1 METRLRK
8 LNTSQLTEICRKMKC
23 SRGSKKEMIGNLLR
37 PLGKKYKMEKITDP
51 RVKGEIMS
59 FLTDEEASNFLV
71 DRQNKVN
78 LQWDM
83 DKRARKHMTKIRKWN
98 NLFNNAV
105 NNPNTF
111 VGFDETNFKD
121 IGEVFDLTRRGFLT
135 YPPDFIYELRDHLY
149 RQLELAIIN
158 GNTEILTNI
167 LKDKDK
173 IWYNDRDNNQLL
185 QPTVNSLLRQLIEGE
200 SENLE
205 MYKILLK
212 HGADPNQELWG
223 QSLLNYFL
231 METFYE
237 IYDLEN
243 AKKIVDTM
251 IKYGAYSWVGDRNQ
265 RNMTDLM
272 IDVYLQ
278 NKNNVKKRL
287 KDDTDINAKDGV
299 GNTALIFA
307 ATPMSINFDI
317 IEILLEHG
325 ADINAHDNGGN
336 TLLHELSY
344 TPDLKIINL
353 LIDRGADVNAINN
366 RGETVLDLMI
376 QNKVDKK
383 IIEMLKGKG
392 AKSAK

>member
-8 LNTSQLTEICRKMKC
+8 LNTSQLTEICRKMNC
-23 SRGSKKEMIGNLLR
+23 SRGSKKKMIGNLLR

-111 VGFDETNFKD
+111 VEFAETNFKD

-173 IWYNDRDNNQLL
+173 ILDRHV
-185 QPTVNSLLRQLIEGE
+185 QPIVNSLLRQLVEQGP
-200 SENLE
+200 ENPKIYE
-205 MYKILLK
+205 ILLEN
-212 HGADPNQELWG
+212 GADPNQELYG
-223 QSLLNYFL
+223 HSLLNYFV
-231 METFYE
+231 MEALDTL
-237 IYDLEN
+237 DDP
-243 AKKIVDTM
+243 KKGQKIVNM
-251 IKYGAYSWVGDRNQ
+251 MRKYGAHSWVVSSSEGKRGNL
-265 RNMTDLM
+265 TDLM
-272 IDVYLQ
+272 IDVKLQ
-278 NKNNVKKRL
+278 DKNAVKKTL
-287 KDDTDINAKDGV
+287 KNGADVNAKDFL
-299 GNTALIFA
+299 GNTALFLA
-307 ATPMSINFDI
+307 VFGDRKNLDI
-317 IEILLEHG
+317 IKILLENG
-325 ADINAHDNGGN
+325 ADVNATNNDGN
-336 TLLHELSY
+336 TLLHELAFA
-344 TPDLKIINL
+344 PDLEIINL
-353 LIDRGADVNAINN
+353 LIENGADVNAINK
-366 RGETVLDLMI
+366 RGESVLDFMI
-376 QNKVDKK
+376 KKKVDKK
-383 IIEMLKGKG
+383 IIEMLKGHG
-392 AKSAK
+392 AKRAKEN

>member
-23 SRGSKKEMIGNLLR
+23 SRGSKKKMIGNLLR
-37 PLGKKYKMEKITDP
+37 PLRKYRMNTLPSDLKKNIQT
-51 RVKGEIMS
+51 
-59 FLTDEEASNFLV
+59 FLPTKYAANFLKT
-71 DRQNKVN
+71 DRGNKRD

-111 VGFDETNFKD
+111 VEFDETNFKD

-223 QSLLNYFL
+223 QSLLHYFL

-278 NKNNVKKRL
+278 NKNNVKK
-287 KDDTDINAKDGV
+287 
-299 GNTALIFA
+299 
-307 ATPMSINFDI
+307 
-317 IEILLEHG
+317 
-325 ADINAHDNGGN
+325 
-336 TLLHELSY
+336 
-344 TPDLKIINL
+344 KIK
-353 LIDRGADVNAINN
+353 R
-366 RGETVLDLMI
+366 
-376 QNKVDKK
+376 
-383 IIEMLKGKG
+383 
-392 AKSAK
+392 